1 MVSRAID
8 LPSPCVSVCTL
19 DSATGYCL
27 GCLRTAGEIAA
38 WRELDFDQ
46 RLALLERLRAR
57 RREIGLPVR
66 DGRRRRRRR
75 AAASAPAIA

>member
-1 MVSRAID
+1 MSRAID

-19 DSATGYCL
+19 DAATGYCL

-38 WRELDFDQ
+38 WQELEFDQ
-46 RLALLERLRAR
+46 RLALLDRLRAR
-57 RREIGLPVR
+57 RRELGLPVR
-66 DGRRRRRRR
+66 DRRQRRRKR

>member
-1 MVSRAID
+1 MSRAID

-19 DSATGYCL
+19 DAATGYCL
-27 GCLRTAGEIAA
+27 GCLRTAAEIAA

-57 RREIGLPVR
+57 RRELGLPVR
-66 DGRRRRRRR
+66 DRRRRRR
-75 AAASAPAIA
+75 AATSAPAVA

>member
-1 MVSRAID
+1 MSRAID

-38 WRELDFDQ
+38 WRELDFEQ
-46 RLALLERLRAR
+46 RLELLGRLCAR
-57 RREIGLPVR
+57 RREFGLPVR
-66 DGRRRRRRR
+66 ERRRRRRGTANAP
-75 AAASAPAIA
+75 AAA

>member
-1 MVSRAID
+1 MSRAID

-19 DSATGYCL
+19 DAATGYCL

-57 RREIGLPVR
+57 RRELGLPVR
-66 DGRRRRRRR
+66 DRRRRRR
-75 AAASAPAIA
+75 AAASAPAVA